1 MGQKRRTG
9 VTIGSGSSIQIRFT
23 YQETP
28 CKERIRTRGKP
39 TSADIEAGKRKL
51 RQIHDAIAEGTFDY
65 ATTFP
70 NSNKRHLFTLGSS
83 TKFKPFL
90 TRWHEE
96 HLDDN
101 DLQDSTENGNTG
113 IVKRLNKGLGRYYL
127 SDINAELIKKFFKNK
142 KNPLTK
148 KKISTKTIN
157 NYLSVLRPALQH
169 AVNNELISENPVD
182 KYEVKG
188 TASKNKEAIEPY
200 SYHEMNTILNNCS
213 GQLHNIFK
221 FHFWTGLRPSELIE
235 LKYSDIDNGK
245 VFISRKR
252 TADSKKAE
260 KLKTSSSYRSIKLL
274 PDALASIE
282 DQKQYTYD
290 LQQHIFHNPNTN
302 EAWSSPKPYR
312 EAWIRTL
319 NKTDIQYRYPYQI
332 RHTFATMMLGAG
344 ENLMWVSYA
353 MGHKSTKDTLDTY
366 ARWIND
372 DESNEGMK
380 AVKKYKF
387 KPKIVD

>member
-1 MGQKRRTG
+1 MGNKRSG
-9 VTIGSGSSIQIRFT
+9 VSIASGSSIALSFT
-23 YQETP
+23 YQEIP
-28 CKERIRTRGKP
+28 CKERIKTRGKP
-39 TSADIEAGKRKL
+39 TGADLAAGKRKL
-51 RQIHDAIAEGTFDY
+51 RQIKDAIFDGSFDY

-70 NSNKRHLFTLGSS
+70 NSKKKHLFTLGGS

-90 TRWHEE
+90 NRWHEE
-96 HLDDN
+96 HLDDS
-101 DLQDSTENGNTG
+101 DLQDATENTNSG
-113 IVKRLNKGLGRYYL
+113 IVKRLNKGLGKHYL
-127 SDINAELIKKFFKNK
+127 VDIDADLIQKFFKNK
-142 KNPLTK
+142 KNPKTG

-157 NYLSVLRPALQH
+157 NYLSILRPALQY
-169 AVNNELISENPVD
+169 AVQKKILTENPLNN
-182 KYEVKG
+182 YEIKG
-188 TASKNKEAIEPY
+188 AVSNNKEAIEPY
-200 SYHEMNTILNNCS
+200 SHYEMNTLLNSCT

-252 TADSKKAE
+252 TACSKKAE
-260 KLKTSSSYRSIKLL
+260 KLKTPSSYRSIKLL
-274 PDALASIE
+274 PDALAAIE

-302 EAWSSPKPYR
+302 KLWSSPKPYR
-312 EAWIRTL
+312 EAWIRIL

-372 DESNEGMK
+372 DESKEGMK
-380 AVKKYKF
+380 AVEKYKF
-387 KPKIVD
+387 EPEIVD